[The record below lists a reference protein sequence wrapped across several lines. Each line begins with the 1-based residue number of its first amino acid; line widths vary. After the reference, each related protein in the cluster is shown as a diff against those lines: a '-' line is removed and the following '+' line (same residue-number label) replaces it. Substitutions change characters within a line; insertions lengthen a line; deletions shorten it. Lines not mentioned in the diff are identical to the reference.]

1 MHPVHTVE
9 RDGTPGHMSSAFL
22 LCKPHLLSRTTVLE
36 TVTMD
41 NRRDG
46 GAGKAVVTV
55 KAMGNIPVGRLESQ
69 GTVLTRREGQT
80 SALGLLGINPNYA
93 DTILLPSVKSGLFT
107 PCF

>member
-1 MHPVHTVE
+1 MRPVHTAE

-55 KAMGNIPVGRLESQ
+55 KAMGTIPVGRLESQ
-69 GTVLTRREGQT
+69 GWERLKPGGLGSEVLSSQGGRDRQ
-80 SALGLLGINPNYA
+80 ALWG
-93 DTILLPSVKSGLFT
+93 S
-107 PCF
+107 